1 MADMI
6 KKVAE
11 VMVTEIAGEEVK
23 VEGHIEGDLMTVI
36 GLAMSKEEALEVL
49 QEANQNLA
57 LSINLKGTLL
67 EIVRTSMIKKAQED
81 DTY

>member
-6 KKVAE
+6 KKEAE

-67 EIVRTSMIKKAQED
+67 EIVRTRMIKKAQED

>member
-1 MADMI
+1 
-6 KKVAE
+6 
-11 VMVTEIAGEEVK
+11 
-23 VEGHIEGDLMTVI
+23 MTVI